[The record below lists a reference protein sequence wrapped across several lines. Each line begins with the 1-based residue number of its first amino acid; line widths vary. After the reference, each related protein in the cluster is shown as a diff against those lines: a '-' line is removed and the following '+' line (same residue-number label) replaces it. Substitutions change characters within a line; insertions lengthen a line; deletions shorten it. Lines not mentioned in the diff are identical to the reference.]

1 MLSSFLKK
9 PHSAFIKKPV
19 SAQCFVSI
27 VVPVRD
33 EAENLSKTLGAFA
46 NQKDFKN
53 APLDPTFFEVI
64 VLVNNCRDNSAEI
77 VENWQRENI
86 NFNFHFAE
94 INLPDE
100 NANIGFVRRLLM
112 NEAYFRLESNKYKG
126 GIIATTDGDTR
137 VTSDWISSTVSEIEN
152 GADAVGGRIL
162 IDKKEF
168 ESLDEMTRNFHLLDE
183 EYRLLA
189 AEIENFYDRLPH
201 DSPPRHHQH
210 FNGSFAVTTDAFER
224 AGGIPDV
231 KFLEDVAFYNALS
244 RIDAKIRHSPNVKV
258 YTSARN
264 RGRTALGLST
274 QLKEWQIMGKNG
286 DEYLVESAQTI
297 EKKIKARRELRKL
310 WQNVKSKNSFESS
323 VTDAL
328 AEKLCISKVNLIT
341 VLENSKTFGILNE
354 KIIEEQNANDKWK
367 QENPLVS
374 VQKAI
379 FDLRKNFDSL
389 PSFEEN
395 TKLVQPERIIKFIK

>member
-1 MLSSFLKK
+1 MLSSFLVK

-19 SAQCFVSI
+19 SAKCFISI
-27 VVPVRD
+27 VIPVRD
-33 EAENLSKTLGAFA
+33 ESENLSKTLGAFT

-112 NEAYFRLESNKYKG
+112 NEAYFRLKSNKYKG
-126 GIIATTDGDTR
+126 GIIATTDGDTQ
-137 VTSDWISSTVSEIEN
+137 VAPDWIIHNVSEIEN

-162 IDKKEF
+162 IAENEF
-168 ESLDEMTRNFHLLDE
+168 ESLDEKTRNFYLLDE

-189 AEIENFYDRLPH
+189 AEIEDFYDRIPH
-201 DSPPRHHQH
+201 DSMPRHHQH
-210 FNGSFAVTTDAFER
+210 FNGSFAATTDAFER

-244 RIDAKIRHSPNVKV
+244 RIDAKVRHSPNVKV
-258 YTSARN
+258 YTSARS

-274 QLKEWQIMGKNG
+274 QLNEWQIMGRNG

-297 EKKIKARRELRKL
+297 EKKITARRELRKF
-310 WQNVKSKNSFESS
+310 WQNVKSKHYFESS
-323 VTDAL
+323 EIDAL
-328 AEKLCISKVNLIT
+328 AEKLCISKENLVK
-341 VLENSKTFGILNE
+341 VLKNSETFGILNG
-354 KIIEEQNANDKWK
+354 KIIEEQNANNKWK
-367 QENPLVS
+367 QDNPLVS

-379 FDLRKNFDSL
+379 FDLRKNL
-389 PSFEEN
+389 EEVRSSKKIQSK
-395 TKLVQPERIIKFIK
+395 TA